1 MCAKLLKKKSGQMH
15 FRIARI
21 KRSIFPIH
29 HYLAVSGVK
38 NRKINKRFLPVLKDV
53 WAQKS
58 TFV

>member
-38 NRKINKRFLPVLKDV
+38 NRKINKDFC
-53 WAQKS
+53 QC
-58 TFV
+58 